1 MASCTDSKFL
11 PPTRSF
17 RNAQPSKLSL
27 LSHLWFSPSH
37 SCYFY
42 QQRGQQYYIRQRR
55 HQKSSHSQGSTA
67 VVKEPTYLNSIH
79 LFMPTAERLV
89 VFMNLVVT
97 QYVFIAY
104 IYRQALGVDLL
115 KDLCNVSH
123 TYNRIQRLCKY
134 PKPSNSL
141 KLLCHFLKS
150 ALKGTL
156 SPFLTHERH
165 NKCQNYFCSL
175 LRKGSCPHSA
185 LVFVI

>member
-1 MASCTDSKFL
+1 MHRQPVPHSNKQHQKCTALKLTVPSMISPLPQLFL
-11 PPTRSF
+11 LP
-17 RNAQPSKLSL
+17 AKG
-27 LSHLWFSPSH
+27 
-37 SCYFY
+37 Y
-42 QQRGQQYYIRQRR
+42 QQYYIRQMRL
-55 HQKSSHSQGSTA
+55 QKSSRSQGSTA
-67 VVKEPTYLNSIH
+67 MVKEPTYLNSVH

-123 TYNRIQRLCKY
+123 TYNCIQRLCKY

-150 ALKGTL
+150 TLKGTL

-165 NKCQNYFCSL
+165 NKCQDYFCSL
-175 LRKGSCPHSA
+175 LRKSSCPHSA